1 MGNKAISGN
10 SPKARSS
17 VDESVN
23 ARKSGKYAKLR
34 EDVEKSFSDSTGNV
48 GKHESRGLREDKGKK
63 PSPPTVSLDFYDYA
77 TSSEESGE
85 VKKKPPMAQS
95 SPPDIRH
102 DRSTETKPE
111 VSRGKRG
118 LSLCFQHTTHLPFD
132 NSRFKELKTLLKKE
146 LSENTRT
153 QYDISFECSKQNTI
167 LIEFTTREKLTLAHG
182 QRPVALDRAVKSAL
196 ATMSPGSNFVTYPS
210 NLKKYTLDN
219 VPYRSKLAGEVASIA
234 EEILGAVFKKC
245 KITQHND
252 KECVAYKVSK
262 SGIKSDFKD
271 GVSDSLQPEI
281 FIFLNAR
288 INVLLKKGMS
298 QDEIASNSV
307 ILAGPVREA
316 LSEKYGLNLV

>member
-1 MGNKAISGN
+1 MGNVQPTGGSN
-10 SPKARSS
+10 SMRGGSS
-17 VDESVN
+17 VEAGDKT
-23 ARKSGKYAKLR
+23 RKSGKYSRLR
-34 EDVEKSFSDSTGNV
+34 EEAEESFSNSTGRME
-48 GKHESRGLREDKGKK
+48 KHEKKRLSGDEGEEPPPRG
-63 PSPPTVSLDFYDYA
+63 SLNFVEIA
-77 TSSEESGE
+77 TSEESE
-85 VKKKPPMAQS
+85 ETEKKPLTAQS

-102 DRSTETKPE
+102 GRAAETKPE
-111 VSRGKRG
+111 VSHGKRG
-118 LSLCFQHTTHLPFD
+118 PSLCFQHTTHLPFD

-153 QYDISFECSKQNTI
+153 QYDIPFECSKQNTI

-245 KITQHND
+245 KVTQHND
-252 KECVAYKVSK
+252 KGRAAYKVS
-262 SGIKSDFKD
+262 IKSDFKAD
-271 GVSDSLQPEI
+271 VPDALKPEI
-281 FIFLNAR
+281 FIFLNAK
-288 INVLLKKGMS
+288 INALLKKGMS
-298 QDEIASNSV
+298 QDEIASNSL

-316 LSEKYGLNLV
+316 LSERYGLNLV